1 VQSRL
6 KLVVELVNEDF
17 LAPVEDKIL
26 PRYFPK
32 FPDSAVDSL
41 RQLEISRLALQS
53 KIIKTI
59 TLQETV

>member
-6 KLVVELVNEDF
+6 KPVVYLASEDF

-26 PRYFPK
+26 SRYFPK
-32 FPDSAVDSL
+32 FPDLAVDSL
-41 RQLEISRLALQS
+41 PQLEISRLARQS